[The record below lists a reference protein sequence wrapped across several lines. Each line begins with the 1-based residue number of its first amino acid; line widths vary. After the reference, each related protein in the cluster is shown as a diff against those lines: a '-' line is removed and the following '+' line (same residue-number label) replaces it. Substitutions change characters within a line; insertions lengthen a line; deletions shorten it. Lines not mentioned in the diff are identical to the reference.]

1 MPSKEEQ
8 FWSWFSTN
16 QEALYQ
22 ATHESVDLYSTLDE
36 QLNKVHSDL
45 TFEFSHNPSN
55 SIKEFCISADGM
67 KEHFPAV
74 IDLVKIA
81 PKLSNWNIRAFR
93 QRITNE
99 EIVISMESIDLSYDD
114 LFFQYSPDHSKISLE
129 IHARNFHN
137 NNDFIG
143 AIFILLD
150 ALLGEYD
157 VATQISTIEWKELDE
172 DNIPNLSPFIMLRN
186 VVDKSKALKN

>member
-1 MPSKEEQ
+1 MPLKEEQ
-8 FWSWFSTN
+8 FWNWFSAN
-16 QEALYQ
+16 QEALYH

-36 QLNKVHSDL
+36 QLNKVHSGL
-45 TFEFSHNPSN
+45 TFEFSYNPKN
-55 SIKEFCISADGM
+55 AVKEFYISADGM

-81 PKLSNWNIRAFR
+81 PKFPNWTIRAFR
-93 QRITNE
+93 QRISNE
-99 EIVISMESIDLSYDD
+99 GIIISIGPIDLSYDD
-114 LFFQYSPDHSKISLE
+114 LFFQYSPDHSKISLK
-129 IHARNFHN
+129 IYARNFQN
-137 NNDFIG
+137 NNGFVG

-157 VATQISTIEWKELDE
+157 VATQISTIEWEELDE
-172 DNIPNLSPFIMLRN
+172 DNIPNLSPFIMLRS